1 MPSGCLSLI
10 ILFCAFIAVIMF
22 TVMGAIKSTDAY
34 KAALARAKADPRVTA
49 VIGTPITAGWFVGGK
64 TEVSGGSGTS
74 DLSIPIHG
82 PKGDATIYAVATKFA
97 GDWRYSKLVVKIK
110 STGETIDLAEQPDQQ
125 EPAEQTEP
133 EEDDDEA

>member
-1 MPSGCLSLI
+1 
-10 ILFCAFIAVIMF
+10 MF

-49 VIGTPITAGWFVGGK
+49 AIGTPITAGWFVGGK

-97 GDWRYSKLVVKIK
+97 GEWRYSKLVIKIK
-110 STGETIDLAEQPDQQ
+110 STGETIDLAEQPDRQ
-125 EPAEQTEP
+125 EPAEPKE